1 MGETTKHHCLLKRLI
16 NGDILVDNK
25 DGLGQDYNEASGILT
40 QERRFRKSKK

>member
-1 MGETTKHHCLLKRLI
+1 M

-25 DGLGQDYNEASGILT
+25 DELGQDYNEASGILT